1 MRAPAANDDDARLQI
16 LFHSLFLFTLS
27 LSLSLVSSPLSILVV
42 VRNPDTRLKF
52 RHNRRTA
59 SNRKHHPPLKPP
71 SATISLSNS
80 PKTTNPERKT
90 APAPKTSHPQTR
102 SSPFLLNLSLSLSLS
117 LWAVTPAL
125 WDRRWAIFSVPG
137 RCSCAL
143 LISGAAIQHQTDS
156 SRSTSSNLQPSQRRR
171 KRGLSGEAGRR
182 SSRALPHP
190 SVAAP
195 TAAAAVA
202 ADAMIGVTDPKQK
215 GTVIARTASSS

>member
-102 SSPFLLNLSLSLSLS
+102 SSPFLLNLSLPLSLS
-117 LWAVTPAL
+117 L
-125 WDRRWAIFSVPG
+125 G
-137 RCSCAL
+137 R
-143 LISGAAIQHQTDS
+143 DS
-156 SRSTSSNLQPSQRRR
+156 SAVRSEMSNLLGAWKVLLRPSYLRRR
-171 KRGLSGEAGRR
+171 DPAPDRQQQKHQQQSSAQPASQKERPVWRGR
-182 SSRALPHP
+182 SP
-190 SVAAP
+190 
-195 TAAAAVA
+195 
-202 ADAMIGVTDPKQK
+202 Q
-215 GTVIARTASSS
+215 

>member
-102 SSPFLLNLSLSLSLS
+102 SSPFLLNLSLPPSLLS
-117 LWAVTPAL
+117 GPWLQRYEIGDEQSSRCLEGALAPFLSPAP
-125 WDRRWAIFSVPG
+125 RSSTRQTAAEAPAAIFSP
-137 RCSCAL
+137 A
-143 LISGAAIQHQTDS
+143 
-156 SRSTSSNLQPSQRRR
+156 
-171 KRGLSGEAGRR
+171 
-182 SSRALPHP
+182 
-190 SVAAP
+190 SVAEREACL
-195 TAAAAVA
+195 ARQVAAVA
-202 ADAMIGVTDPKQK
+202 AHC
-215 GTVIARTASSS
+215 RTRQ